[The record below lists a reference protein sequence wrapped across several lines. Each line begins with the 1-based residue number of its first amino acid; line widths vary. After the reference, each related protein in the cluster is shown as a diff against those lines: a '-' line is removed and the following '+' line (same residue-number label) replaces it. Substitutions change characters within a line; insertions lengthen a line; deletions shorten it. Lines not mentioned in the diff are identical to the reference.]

1 MIKENRKKLKL
12 KKYKIKKYKMDLLYK
27 NKIE

>member
-1 MIKENRKKLKL
+1 MIKENRKNLKL